1 MDRFSFLDSFRWIR
15 TSRKATL
22 DAQQR
27 LLELGGVA
35 ERVVPLDTSIEW
47 SWRGRRSTEIIHSLE
62 GGSDDAPPLV
72 YWPGYGESL
81 ISLSLSLSLS
91 LSTASAHRAP
101 CLSHSRYALRSFAR
115 RRLGFRLP
123 FFKTMGAEL
132 QSLLRRFS
140 GYGKS

>member
-62 GGSDDAPPLV
+62 GGIDDAPPLV

-91 LSTASAHRAP
+91 CVRSSRALPLS
-101 CLSHSRYALRSFAR
+101 LALRASFVRQAPAR
-115 RRLGFRLP
+115 LSSSVL
-123 FFKTMGAEL
+123 
-132 QSLLRRFS
+132 
-140 GYGKS
+140 